1 MSACNVYHVDQNV
14 IFVLKD
20 SQSNDKQKQQIRK
33 INKEKLKII
42 LQISGCK
49 AAHSYSLCEKI
60 FEMIFSKLLENFDK
74 QKNHQPI
81 NGQSNKQLNSATI
94 TEKHFKELVFNSVFE
109 KKYIREKEDLY
120 KEDFQIAWSLTEKKQ
135 PLIILF
141 GGTSGT
147 GKSTASSILASR
159 FGISTVLSTDS
170 IRHIMRNF
178 LSKEE
183 NPVLF
188 ASTYEA
194 GKTLPDLNISE
205 QRRII
210 KGYKA
215 QCELVQQRLEHVI
228 NTFDEKMDSII
239 IEGVHLTPIF
249 MMKIMKKY
257 KRVLPFAICIKKESK
272 HKERFAVRSK
282 YMTLDSRHNKYVENF
297 QNIRLIQKW
306 FLEKAD
312 EFLIPKVDNVNIDKS
327 IDTIHRTIIQYMKHL
342 SDDQSITELKNA
354 FPIYEEFN
362 KVISD
367 AWSSKE
373 VKDYIHSQVN
383 KTEIY
388 EQFLQKMNEQQ
399 VDTNSTIIQE
409 PDKAN
414 PKVLIQQ
421 SVQKFNEISF
431 KNENRDN
438 QNNLTNTTEVN
449 YIVDDQDEKKDNLNH
464 ISDQE
469 DQNEERR
476 RRNQDNNANPTL
488 KKTKSLKT
496 LITQNEI
503 EQQLQ
508 EPIKEQNSKK
518 NLKVAFQEPEFEK
531 EEQEQTEQKPHR
543 TDYKGILY
551 HLTKHKRIFLSK
563 KTKPS
568 NLVFI
573 KKMISNYNK
582 SYQSHDRIKLIQNND
597 GSYCLFKM
605 NVQKF
610 IKRCDSRDESS
621 SDPDDN
627 EQSVVQQGK
636 SVMTLSNFPF
646 SERRDQSD
654 GDSVRFR
661 NDVNSDEEEIE
672 NENENEN
679 SVEAS
684 SSDEEEGNLEKVKLK
699 MNDDE
704 EDYIELQKIIEED
717 EQINELDEIMETP
730 LQVQLLDQQDY
741 QDQSP

>member
-1 MSACNVYHVDQNV
+1 
-14 IFVLKD
+14 
-20 SQSNDKQKQQIRK
+20 
-33 INKEKLKII
+33 
-42 LQISGCK
+42 
-49 AAHSYSLCEKI
+49 
-60 FEMIFSKLLENFDK
+60 
-74 QKNHQPI
+74 
-81 NGQSNKQLNSATI
+81 
-94 TEKHFKELVFNSVFE
+94 
-109 KKYIREKEDLY
+109 
-120 KEDFQIAWSLTEKKQ
+120 
-135 PLIILF
+135 
-141 GGTSGT
+141 
-147 GKSTASSILASR
+147 
-159 FGISTVLSTDS
+159 
-170 IRHIMRNF
+170 
-178 LSKEE
+178 
-183 NPVLF
+183 
-188 ASTYEA
+188 
-194 GKTLPDLNISE
+194 
-205 QRRII
+205 
-210 KGYKA
+210 
-215 QCELVQQRLEHVI
+215 
-228 NTFDEKMDSII
+228 
-239 IEGVHLTPIF
+239 
-249 MMKIMKKY
+249 
-257 KRVLPFAICIKKESK
+257 
-272 HKERFAVRSK
+272 
-282 YMTLDSRHNKYVENF
+282 
-297 QNIRLIQKW
+297 
-306 FLEKAD
+306 
-312 EFLIPKVDNVNIDKS
+312 
-327 IDTIHRTIIQYMKHL
+327 
-342 SDDQSITELKNA
+342 
-354 FPIYEEFN
+354 
-362 KVISD
+362 
-367 AWSSKE
+367 
-373 VKDYIHSQVN
+373 
-383 KTEIY
+383 
-388 EQFLQKMNEQQ
+388 MNEQQ
-399 VDTNSTIIQE
+399 ADTNTTITQE
-409 PDKAN
+409 TDKVN

-449 YIVDDQDEKKDNLNH
+449 YIVDDQDEKKENLNH

-476 RRNQDNNANPTL
+476 RRNQDDNANPTF

-496 LITQNEI
+496 LITQNES
-503 EQQLQ
+503 EQQIQ

-518 NLKVAFQEPEFEK
+518 QLKVAFQEPEFEK
-531 EEQEQTEQKPHR
+531 EEQEQTEQRPHR

-605 NVQKF
+605 NVSKF
-610 IKRCDSRDESS
+610 IKKSDSREESS
-621 SDPDDN
+621 SEPDDN
-627 EQSVVQQGK
+627 EQSVVQQGR
-636 SVMTLSNFPF
+636 SLMTLSNLPF

-717 EQINELDEIMETP
+717 EQINEQDEIMETP